1 MHAFVKI
8 VLPVKQNDYS
18 YFFLIAIVCF
28 MVKWG
33 VGCFF
38 NLKFETIGY
47 GFILIILIV
56 YIYIERERTSQIYWS
71 YVCFMF

>member
-33 VGCFF
+33 VGCSF

-56 YIYIERERTSQIYWS
+56 SIYLSIYLSIYIYIYIDR
-71 YVCFMF
+71 

>member
-1 MHAFVKI
+1 MHTFVNI
-8 VLPVKQNDYS
+8 ILPVKQNDYS
-18 YFFLIAIVCF
+18 YFFLTAIVCF

-56 YIYIERERTSQIYWS
+56 CVCVCVSIYIYIYI
-71 YVCFMF
+71 

>member
-1 MHAFVKI
+1 MHAFVNI
-8 VLPVKQNDYS
+8 VLPVKQNGYS

-38 NLKFETIGY
+38 KLKFETIGY

-56 YIYIERERTSQIYWS
+56 LIVYIYRTSQIYWS